1 MAHHHHQ
8 QQQQEFAEL
17 VKAEVLEY
25 YHHRCRGLGIHAHRA
40 FVRYLEETS
49 EENDAIEIVIQ
60 GNDKLNFT
68 NRINDKALIA
78 ICQTLEKYAIYIEDI
93 DLRYNEITDVGAKA
107 LAELISK
114 SPRLLGLNL

>member
-1 MAHHHHQ
+1 MATH
-8 QQQQEFAEL
+8 EFAEL
-17 VKAEVLEY
+17 VKGEVLELY
-25 YHHRCRGLGIHAHRA
+25 LHRCKASDVEPHRA

-68 NRINDKALIA
+68 SRVNDKALIA
-78 ICQTLEKYAIYIEDI
+78 ICSTLEKYAIYIEDI
-93 DLRYNEITDVGAKA
+93 DLRYNEITDIGAKA
-107 LAELISK
+107 LGDLISK